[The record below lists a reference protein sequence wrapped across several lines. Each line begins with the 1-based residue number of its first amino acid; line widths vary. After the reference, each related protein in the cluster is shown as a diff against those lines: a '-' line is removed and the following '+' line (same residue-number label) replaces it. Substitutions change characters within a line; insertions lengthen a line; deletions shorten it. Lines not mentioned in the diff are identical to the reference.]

1 MVIKGRNAC
10 AFGLFWYIVFSA
22 LPSTS
27 GNMYYTLEKGKE
39 WCKGRVATNRYWG
52 WCLSLFEYNAVH
64 LYCQTMLIMF
74 TSVWQLECAFLFQQY
89 PVDSFCPCGF
99 FFCAK
104 NLNIFRSKPRPLSL
118 PPVRSPFSSKKK
130 KSVRSS
136 VNIESRS
143 LPAPPKPPHT
153 KPPPERK
160 ISYDKSLN
168 PFSED
173 FEEFADSD
181 SESVDNRVNESLC
194 ESANASTSSRESLDA
209 SGFASLADSM
219 DSGLDEAA
227 RVVVVEPSECSGST
241 AAASP
246 PSPDTPDT
254 VIDTKLEE
262 PGTAQP
268 TPPQQEA
275 QNQQLVL

>member
-1 MVIKGRNAC
+1 M
-10 AFGLFWYIVFSA
+10 FFS
-22 LPSTS
+22 
-27 GNMYYTLEKGKE
+27 
-39 WCKGRVATNRYWG
+39 CV
-52 WCLSLFEYNAVH
+52 
-64 LYCQTMLIMF
+64 
-74 TSVWQLECAFLFQQY
+74 
-89 PVDSFCPCGF
+89 
-99 FFCAK
+99 K

-130 KSVRSS
+130 KSVRAS
-136 VNIESRS
+136 VKIENRS
-143 LPAPPKPPHT
+143 LPPPPKPPHT
-153 KPPPERK
+153 KPPLERK

-173 FEEFADSD
+173 FKEFADSD
-181 SESVDNRVNESLC
+181 SESLDNRMNESLC
-194 ESANASTSSRESLDA
+194 EGANASTSSHESLDA

-227 RVVVVEPSECSGST
+227 RVVVVEPAECSGSV

-254 VIDTKLEE
+254 VIDTRLED
-262 PGTAQP
+262 PATAQQ
-268 TPPQQEA
+268 PPQQQEA

>member
-1 MVIKGRNAC
+1 MCISFPAIPHWLFLSMFFYC
-10 AFGLFWYIVFSA
+10 A
-22 LPSTS
+22 
-27 GNMYYTLEKGKE
+27 
-39 WCKGRVATNRYWG
+39 
-52 WCLSLFEYNAVH
+52 
-64 LYCQTMLIMF
+64 Q
-74 TSVWQLECAFLFQQY
+74 
-89 PVDSFCPCGF
+89 
-99 FFCAK
+99 

-136 VNIESRS
+136 VKIENRS
-143 LPAPPKPPHT
+143 LPPPPKPPHT
-153 KPPPERK
+153 KPPLERK

-173 FEEFADSD
+173 FEELADSD
-181 SESVDNRVNESLC
+181 SESLDNRMNESLC
-194 ESANASTSSRESLDA
+194 KSANASTSSRESLDA
-209 SGFASLADSM
+209 SGLASLADSM

-227 RVVVVEPSECSGST
+227 RVVVEPAECSGSV

-254 VIDTKLEE
+254 VIDTRLED
-262 PGTAQP
+262 PSTAQQ
-268 TPPQQEA
+268 TPQQQEA

>member
-1 MVIKGRNAC
+1 
-10 AFGLFWYIVFSA
+10 
-22 LPSTS
+22 
-27 GNMYYTLEKGKE
+27 
-39 WCKGRVATNRYWG
+39 
-52 WCLSLFEYNAVH
+52 
-64 LYCQTMLIMF
+64 MLIMF
-74 TSVWQLECAFLFQQY
+74 TSVWQQECAFLFQQY
-89 PVDSFCPCGF
+89 LVDCFCPCVF

-104 NLNIFRSKPRPLSL
+104 NLTIFRSKPRPLSL

-130 KSVRSS
+130 KSVRGS
-136 VNIESRS
+136 VNIENRS

-153 KPPPERK
+153 KPPLERK

-181 SESVDNRVNESLC
+181 SESMDNRVNESLC

-209 SGFASLADSM
+209 SGLASLADSM

-227 RVVVVEPSECSGST
+227 ARVVVAEPAECSGS

-254 VIDTKLEE
+254 VIDTKLEDSS
-262 PGTAQP
+262 TTQ

>member
-1 MVIKGRNAC
+1 
-10 AFGLFWYIVFSA
+10 
-22 LPSTS
+22 
-27 GNMYYTLEKGKE
+27 
-39 WCKGRVATNRYWG
+39 
-52 WCLSLFEYNAVH
+52 
-64 LYCQTMLIMF
+64 MF
-74 TSVWQLECAFLFQQY
+74 FY
-89 PVDSFCPCGF
+89 
-99 FFCAK
+99 CAK

-136 VNIESRS
+136 VKIENRS
-143 LPAPPKPPHT
+143 LPPPPKPPHT
-153 KPPPERK
+153 KPPLERK

-173 FEEFADSD
+173 FEELADSD
-181 SESVDNRVNESLC
+181 SESLDNRMNESLC

-227 RVVVVEPSECSGST
+227 RVVVEPAECSGSV

-246 PSPDTPDT
+246 LSPDTPDT
-254 VIDTKLEE
+254 VIDTRLED
-262 PGTAQP
+262 PSTAQQ
-268 TPPQQEA
+268 TPQQQEA

>member
-1 MVIKGRNAC
+1 M
-10 AFGLFWYIVFSA
+10 
-22 LPSTS
+22 
-27 GNMYYTLEKGKE
+27 
-39 WCKGRVATNRYWG
+39 
-52 WCLSLFEYNAVH
+52 
-64 LYCQTMLIMF
+64 
-74 TSVWQLECAFLFQQY
+74 
-89 PVDSFCPCGF
+89 
-99 FFCAK
+99 
-104 NLNIFRSKPRPLSL
+104 NIFRSKPRPLSL

-130 KSVRSS
+130 KSVRGS
-136 VNIESRS
+136 VKIENRS
-143 LPAPPKPPHT
+143 LPPPPKPPHT
-153 KPPPERK
+153 KPPLERK

-181 SESVDNRVNESLC
+181 SESLDNRMNESLC

-227 RVVVVEPSECSGST
+227 RVVVVEPAECSGSV

-254 VIDTKLEE
+254 VIDTRLED
-262 PGTAQP
+262 PSTAQQ
-268 TPPQQEA
+268 PPQQQEA